1 MSITVE
7 LELPEA
13 IARKARAAG
22 LLDPAALGHLITREV
37 ETEAERMDFFG
48 MLRQIRAQP
57 GVPLTLDEIQAEVDA
72 IRAGNAV
79 CEDRR

>member
-7 LELPEA
+7 LELSEA

-37 ETEAERMDFFG
+37 ETEVERADFFG
-48 MLRQIRAQP
+48 RLRQIRAQP
-57 GVPLTLDEIQAEVDA
+57 GVSLTLDEIQAEVDA
-72 IRAGNAV
+72 VRTGSAGR
-79 CEDRR
+79 EDRR